1 MITEDPKALYKML
14 AALCQHVGVPGY
26 STARAPSA
34 GAPASSGAI
43 APDDDLDSPYGDNEI
58 RKDPPRWKG
67 EPIAPRR
74 MSECPADYLDQI
86 ASFNDW
92 RAAKDEESNAVDAK
106 GRPKAGYARKDAA
119 RARGWAARI
128 RGGWKPTARTP
139 DPAWVKPQPQYGT
152 DPQAEAAY
160 PGDWDEVMP

>member
-1 MITEDPKALYKML
+1 MTTDDDVKKML

-34 GAPASSGAI
+34 GASASPGAI
-43 APDDDLDSPYGDNEI
+43 APDDDLDSPYGDSEI

-92 RAAKDEESNAVDAK
+92 RAAKDEESNAVDTK

-128 RGGWKPTARTP
+128 RAGWKPLTSAR
-139 DPAWVKPQPQYGT
+139 AERPQPQYGT
-152 DPQAEAAY
+152 DPQANDGY
-160 PGDWDEVMP
+160 PDDWNEVLP